1 MEASMRHLSLLLL
14 AVVFS
19 SPFAFA
25 AQNSEPIRLC
35 VAVLENRSHSAV
47 SPEWQQKELIRALE
61 RTNTKKEVKKG
72 AAARITAIAIDST
85 TGPDARVQKE
95 VCDFV
100 LITQLVDVQP
110 VGTGR
115 VGTSVPG
122 AIGTGVTLGKVDEP
136 PDMRRLLHDATVNYR
151 IMRVGDPH
159 SWSSG
164 IVTEKDTVTEDALVS
179 RLMNQIA
186 SRAANDLRNPHPS
199 TPE

>member
-1 MEASMRHLSLLLL
+1 
-14 AVVFS
+14 
-19 SPFAFA
+19 
-25 AQNSEPIRLC
+25 
-35 VAVLENRSHSAV
+35 VLENRSHSAV

-85 TGPDARVQKE
+85 TGPDASVQKE

-100 LITQLVDVQP
+100 LSTQLVDVQP

-122 AIGTGVTLGKVDEP
+122 AIGAGVTLGKVDEP

-186 SRAANDLRNPHPS
+186 SRAANDLRNPHLS

>member
-14 AVVFS
+14 AVVLS
-19 SPFAFA
+19 SPFALA

-85 TGPDARVQKE
+85 TGPDASVQKE

-100 LITQLVDVQP
+100 LSAAARITTHNGSFICHNP
-110 VGTGR
+110 VF
-115 VGTSVPG
+115 
-122 AIGTGVTLGKVDEP
+122 
-136 PDMRRLLHDATVNYR
+136 
-151 IMRVGDPH
+151 
-159 SWSSG
+159 
-164 IVTEKDTVTEDALVS
+164 
-179 RLMNQIA
+179 
-186 SRAANDLRNPHPS
+186 
-199 TPE
+199 

>member
-1 MEASMRHLSLLLL
+1 MRHLSLLLL

-19 SPFAFA
+19 SPFALA

-85 TGPDARVQKE
+85 TGPDASVQKE

-100 LITQLVDVQP
+100 LNTQLVDVQP